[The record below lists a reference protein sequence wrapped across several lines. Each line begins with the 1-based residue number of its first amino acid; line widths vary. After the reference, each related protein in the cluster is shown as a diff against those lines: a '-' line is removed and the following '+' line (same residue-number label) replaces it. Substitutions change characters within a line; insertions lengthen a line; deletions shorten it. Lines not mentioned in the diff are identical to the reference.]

1 MGLKPITITE
11 SQWLKL
17 ESRLREDHPP
27 SWTMIR
33 TVMKDRL
40 GFTVRRHTE
49 YRDTRQMAGE
59 FGLPEY
65 GSRRQPHRV
74 ICLDFYD
81 EPKRTMFLLKYSDW
95 ITQ

>member
-1 MGLKPITITE
+1 MKHITITE
-11 SQWLKL
+11 SQWDKL
-17 ESRLREDHPP
+17 ERRLRKDYPP

-40 GFTVRRHTE
+40 GFTVRIHTE

-95 ITQ
+95 ITK

>member
-1 MGLKPITITE
+1 MKPITITE
-11 SQWLKL
+11 SQWDKL
-17 ESRLREDHPP
+17 ESRLREDYPP
-27 SWTMIR
+27 SWTLIR

-59 FGLPEY
+59 FGLTEY
-65 GSRRQPHRV
+65 GYRRPPHRV

-81 EPKRTMFLLKYSDW
+81 EAKRTMFLLKYSDW
-95 ITQ
+95 ITK

>member
-1 MGLKPITITE
+1 MKPITVSEQNWT
-11 SQWLKL
+11 KL
-17 ESRLREDHPP
+17 QHRLSNDYPP

-49 YRDTRQMAGE
+49 YFDSTQAARDIGV
-59 FGLPEY
+59 PEI
-65 GSRRQPHRV
+65 GRRRQPYRV

-81 EPKRTMFLLKYSDW
+81 EAKRTMFLLKYSDW
-95 ITQ
+95 ITK